1 MERVIKNIVFDLGGV
16 IMTLD
21 PAEALRRF
29 KALGLS
35 DAERYLDS
43 YTQSGIFGNLE
54 EGKITAEDFRSKLSS
69 LTGHELTFDECKH
82 AWLGYRKDVP
92 QRNLD
97 LLKELRAKGY
107 RLILLSNTNP
117 FMMDWALSSEF
128 DGKGSSLND
137 YFDALYLSYRL
148 GIMKPAPD
156 FFRQV
161 LDNENILPEETLF
174 VDDGPRNVEAAGKLG
189 FMTMCP
195 DNGSDWTGSFA
206 HFFIYEIIRHIC
218 AEFQTYT
225 DKML

>member
-35 DAERYLDS
+35 DAERYLDA

-69 LTGHELTFDECKH
+69 LTGHELTFDECRH

-97 LLKELRAKGY
+97 LLKELRAKAY

-128 DGKGSSLND
+128 DGKGSSLNN

-195 DNGSDWTGSFA
+195 DNGSDWTGELRSLL
-206 HFFIYEIIRHIC
+206 H
-218 AEFQTYT
+218 
-225 DKML
+225 L

>member
-35 DAERYLDS
+35 DAERYLDA

-195 DNGSDWTGSFA
+195 DNGSDWTGELRSLL
-206 HFFIYEIIRHIC
+206 H
-218 AEFQTYT
+218 
-225 DKML
+225 L

>member
-35 DAERYLDS
+35 DAERYLDA

-161 LDNENILPEETLF
+161 LDNENILSEETLF

-189 FMTMCP
+189 FITMCP
-195 DNGSDWTGSFA
+195 DNGSDWTGELRSLL
-206 HFFIYEIIRHIC
+206 H
-218 AEFQTYT
+218 
-225 DKML
+225 L

>member
-35 DAERYLDS
+35 DAERYLDA

-117 FMMDWALSSEF
+117 FMMDWALSCEF

-195 DNGSDWTGSFA
+195 DNGSDWTGELRSLL
-206 HFFIYEIIRHIC
+206 H
-218 AEFQTYT
+218 
-225 DKML
+225 L

>member
-29 KALGLS
+29 KALCLS

-97 LLKELRAKGY
+97 LLKELRAKDY

-161 LDNENILPEETLF
+161 LDNESILPEETLF

-189 FMTMCP
+189 FITMCP
-195 DNGSDWTGSFA
+195 DNGSDWTGELRSLL
-206 HFFIYEIIRHIC
+206 H
-218 AEFQTYT
+218 
-225 DKML
+225 L

>member
-35 DAERYLDS
+35 DAERYLDA

-97 LLKELRAKGY
+97 LLKELRVKGY

-189 FMTMCP
+189 FITMCP
-195 DNGSDWTGSFA
+195 DNGSDWTGELRSLL
-206 HFFIYEIIRHIC
+206 H
-218 AEFQTYT
+218 
-225 DKML
+225 L

>member
-35 DAERYLDS
+35 DAERYLDA

-97 LLKELRAKGY
+97 LLKELRAKDY

-189 FMTMCP
+189 FITMCP
-195 DNGSDWTGSFA
+195 DNGSDWTGELRSLL
-206 HFFIYEIIRHIC
+206 H
-218 AEFQTYT
+218 
-225 DKML
+225 L

>member
-43 YTQSGIFGNLE
+43 CTQSGIFGNLE

-97 LLKELRAKGY
+97 LLKELRAKAY

-128 DGKGSSLND
+128 DGKGSSLNN

-195 DNGSDWTGSFA
+195 DNGSDWTGELRSLL
-206 HFFIYEIIRHIC
+206 H
-218 AEFQTYT
+218 
-225 DKML
+225 L

>member
-92 QRNLD
+92 PRQLD

-117 FMMDWALSSEF
+117 FMMDWALSCEF

-174 VDDGPRNVEAAGKLG
+174 VDDGPRNVEAGGILG

-195 DNGSDWTGSFA
+195 DNGSDWTGELRSLL
-206 HFFIYEIIRHIC
+206 H
-218 AEFQTYT
+218 
-225 DKML
+225 L

>member
-69 LTGHELTFDECKH
+69 LAGHELTFDECKH

-161 LDNENILPEETLF
+161 LDNENILPEETFF

-195 DNGSDWTGSFA
+195 DNGSDWTGELRSLL
-206 HFFIYEIIRHIC
+206 H
-218 AEFQTYT
+218 
-225 DKML
+225 L

>member
-195 DNGSDWTGSFA
+195 DNGSDWTGELRSLL
-206 HFFIYEIIRHIC
+206 H
-218 AEFQTYT
+218 
-225 DKML
+225 L

>member
-82 AWLGYRKDVP
+82 AWLGYREDVP

-97 LLKELRAKGY
+97 LLKELRAKDY

-195 DNGSDWTGSFA
+195 DNGSDWTGELRSLL
-206 HFFIYEIIRHIC
+206 H
-218 AEFQTYT
+218 
-225 DKML
+225 L

>member
-92 QRNLD
+92 RRNLD

-189 FMTMCP
+189 FITMCP
-195 DNGSDWTGSFA
+195 DNGSDWTGELRSLL
-206 HFFIYEIIRHIC
+206 H
-218 AEFQTYT
+218 
-225 DKML
+225 L

>member
-35 DAERYLDS
+35 DAERYLDA

-97 LLKELRAKGY
+97 LLKELRTKGY

-195 DNGSDWTGSFA
+195 DNGSDWTGELRSLL
-206 HFFIYEIIRHIC
+206 H
-218 AEFQTYT
+218 
-225 DKML
+225 L

>member
-174 VDDGPRNVEAAGKLG
+174 VDDGQRNVEAAGKLG
-189 FMTMCP
+189 LITMCP
-195 DNGSDWTGSFA
+195 DNGSDWTGELRSLL
-206 HFFIYEIIRHIC
+206 H
-218 AEFQTYT
+218 
-225 DKML
+225 L

>member
-35 DAERYLDS
+35 DAERYLDA

-117 FMMDWALSSEF
+117 FMMDWALSCEF

-137 YFDALYLSYRL
+137 YVDALYLSYRL

-195 DNGSDWTGSFA
+195 DNGSDWTGELRSLL
-206 HFFIYEIIRHIC
+206 H
-218 AEFQTYT
+218 
-225 DKML
+225 L

>member
-35 DAERYLDS
+35 DAERYLDA

-97 LLKELRAKGY
+97 LLKELRAKDY

-117 FMMDWALSSEF
+117 FMMDWALSCEF
-128 DGKGSSLND
+128 DGKGSSFND

-189 FMTMCP
+189 FITMCP
-195 DNGSDWTGSFA
+195 DNGSDWTGELRSLL
-206 HFFIYEIIRHIC
+206 H
-218 AEFQTYT
+218 
-225 DKML
+225 L

>member
-35 DAERYLDS
+35 DAERYLDA

-69 LTGHELTFDECKH
+69 LTGHELTFDECKY

-117 FMMDWALSSEF
+117 FMMDWALSSDF

-148 GIMKPAPD
+148 GIMKPVPD

-195 DNGSDWTGSFA
+195 DNGSDWTGELRSLL
-206 HFFIYEIIRHIC
+206 H
-218 AEFQTYT
+218 
-225 DKML
+225 L

>member
-69 LTGHELTFDECKH
+69 LTGHELTFDECRH

-195 DNGSDWTGSFA
+195 DNGSDWTGELRSLL
-206 HFFIYEIIRHIC
+206 H
-218 AEFQTYT
+218 
-225 DKML
+225 L

>member
-117 FMMDWALSSEF
+117 FMMDWALSCEF

-195 DNGSDWTGSFA
+195 DNGSDWTGELRSLF
-206 HFFIYEIIRHIC
+206 H
-218 AEFQTYT
+218 
-225 DKML
+225 L

>member
-97 LLKELRAKGY
+97 LLKELRAKDY

-161 LDNENILPEETLF
+161 LDNENILPEETFF

-195 DNGSDWTGSFA
+195 DNGSDWTGELRSLL
-206 HFFIYEIIRHIC
+206 H
-218 AEFQTYT
+218 
-225 DKML
+225 L

>member
-35 DAERYLDS
+35 DAERYLDA

-161 LDNENILPEETLF
+161 LDYENILPEETLF

-189 FMTMCP
+189 FITMCP
-195 DNGSDWTGSFA
+195 DNGSDWTGELRSLL
-206 HFFIYEIIRHIC
+206 H
-218 AEFQTYT
+218 
-225 DKML
+225 L

>member
-21 PAEALRRF
+21 PAEALRSF

-195 DNGSDWTGSFA
+195 DNGSDWTGELRSLL
-206 HFFIYEIIRHIC
+206 H
-218 AEFQTYT
+218 
-225 DKML
+225 L

>member
-35 DAERYLDS
+35 DAERYLDA

-54 EGKITAEDFRSKLSS
+54 EGKITAEEFRSKLSS

-107 RLILLSNTNP
+107 CLILLSNTNP
-117 FMMDWALSSEF
+117 FMMDWALSCEF
-128 DGKGSSLND
+128 DGKSSSLND

-189 FMTMCP
+189 FITMCP
-195 DNGSDWTGSFA
+195 DNGSDWTGELRSLL
-206 HFFIYEIIRHIC
+206 H
-218 AEFQTYT
+218 
-225 DKML
+225 L

>member
-35 DAERYLDS
+35 DAERYLDA

-97 LLKELRAKGY
+97 LLKELRAKDY

-161 LDNENILPEETLF
+161 LDDENILPEETLF

-189 FMTMCP
+189 FITMCP
-195 DNGSDWTGSFA
+195 DNGSDWTGELRSLL
-206 HFFIYEIIRHIC
+206 H
-218 AEFQTYT
+218 
-225 DKML
+225 L

>member
-21 PAEALRRF
+21 PVEALRRF

-189 FMTMCP
+189 FITMCP
-195 DNGSDWTGSFA
+195 DNGSDWTGELRSLL
-206 HFFIYEIIRHIC
+206 H
-218 AEFQTYT
+218 
-225 DKML
+225 L

>member
-35 DAERYLDS
+35 DAERYLDA

-97 LLKELRAKGY
+97 LLKELRTKGY

-117 FMMDWALSSEF
+117 FMMDWALSSDF

-195 DNGSDWTGSFA
+195 DNGSDWTGELRSLL
-206 HFFIYEIIRHIC
+206 H
-218 AEFQTYT
+218 
-225 DKML
+225 L

>member
-54 EGKITAEDFRSKLSS
+54 EGKITAGDFRSKLSS

-117 FMMDWALSSEF
+117 FMMDWALNCEF

-161 LDNENILPEETLF
+161 LDNENILPEETFF

-195 DNGSDWTGSFA
+195 DNGSDWTGELRSLL
-206 HFFIYEIIRHIC
+206 H
-218 AEFQTYT
+218 
-225 DKML
+225 L

>member
-35 DAERYLDS
+35 DAERYLDA

-117 FMMDWALSSEF
+117 FMMDWALSCEF

-174 VDDGPRNVEAAGKLG
+174 IDDGPRNVEAAGKLG
-189 FMTMCP
+189 FITMCP
-195 DNGSDWTGSFA
+195 DNGSDWTGELRSLL
-206 HFFIYEIIRHIC
+206 H
-218 AEFQTYT
+218 
-225 DKML
+225 L

>member
-35 DAERYLDS
+35 DAERYLDA

-117 FMMDWALSSEF
+117 FMMDWALSCEF

-137 YFDALYLSYRL
+137 CFDALYLSYRL

-189 FMTMCP
+189 FITMCP
-195 DNGSDWTGSFA
+195 DNGSDWTGELRSLL
-206 HFFIYEIIRHIC
+206 H
-218 AEFQTYT
+218 
-225 DKML
+225 L

>member
-43 YTQSGIFGNLE
+43 YTQSGLFGNLE

-195 DNGSDWTGSFA
+195 DNGSDWTGELRSLL
-206 HFFIYEIIRHIC
+206 H
-218 AEFQTYT
+218 
-225 DKML
+225 L